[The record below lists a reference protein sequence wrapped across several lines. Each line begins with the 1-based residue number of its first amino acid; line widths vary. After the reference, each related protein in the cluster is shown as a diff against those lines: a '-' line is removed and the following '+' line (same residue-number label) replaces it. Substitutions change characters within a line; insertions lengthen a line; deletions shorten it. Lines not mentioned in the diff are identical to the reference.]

1 MTKIT
6 LEIDKR
12 VFSMESPY
20 SDMTAPELI
29 RGFCSLLQGQTF
41 LTCTVRD
48 ALEEIAADYTE
59 ELDLNVK

>member
-20 SDMTAPELI
+20 NDMTASELI
-29 RGFCSLLQGQTF
+29 KGFCSLLQGQTF
-41 LTCTVRD
+41 LTCTVRG
-48 ALEEIAADYTE
+48 ALEDVAVDYTE